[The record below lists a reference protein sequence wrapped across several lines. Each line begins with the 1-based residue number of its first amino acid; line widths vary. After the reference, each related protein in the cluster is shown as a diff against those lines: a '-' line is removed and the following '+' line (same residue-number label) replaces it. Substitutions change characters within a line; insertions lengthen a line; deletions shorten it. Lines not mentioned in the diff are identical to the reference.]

1 MTIDPLA
8 LAPTKVHITTSEGFL
23 ALARESKGRNQGP
36 SQRCLRNLDPDGY
49 HVAVWRFL
57 HNDVE
62 WRVKWAVKLVDRDE
76 PVYVLMDNS
85 LEAFDAYT
93 SVHEYA

>member
-8 LAPTKVHITTSEGFL
+8 LAPKKVYIAASDGFL
-23 ALARESKGRNQGP
+23 ALARESKGCNQGP
-36 SQRCLRNLDPDGY
+36 SQRCLRNLDPASY

-62 WRVKWAVKLVDRDE
+62 WRVKWAVKLVNRDE

-85 LEAFDAYT
+85 FEAFDAYT
-93 SVHEYA
+93 FAVEYT